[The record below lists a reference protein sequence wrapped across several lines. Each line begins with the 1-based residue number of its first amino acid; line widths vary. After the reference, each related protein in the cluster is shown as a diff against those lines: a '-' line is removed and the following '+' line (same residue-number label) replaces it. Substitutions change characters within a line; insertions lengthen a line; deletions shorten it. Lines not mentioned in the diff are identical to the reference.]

1 MNESLTSHEVE
12 QLISLRIALT
22 EAVSNAKRAGRYQ
35 RGAVIVALDATVE
48 RASSIVATTR
58 GITIPKNGALD
69 DLISKL
75 KQDFGSEWVPRVLP
89 DIRHLRRARNAAQH
103 EGLEPDRE
111 QLPRW
116 ASATETY
123 VHSLIAAQY
132 KVDVRRIVLADAV
145 QDIEL
150 RGMIGRAEVAREQ
163 NDYRASVDECSSA
176 YEEARS
182 RWNGF
187 QRNHRVKRSP
197 FNTQIFDRKSF
208 EYLDS
213 RVTIIE
219 QVEAA
224 SSFSSSPAEAEWFV
238 RTIAEQGDVFDAEDA
253 DRALSFAFQWVVEFE
268 RAAEAWTPDRYH
280 RAALAQR
287 KVREAPVPAHIGGC
301 SSVDVQDDTVVA
313 ELLLANVPPEDQY
326 EQWRARLHELLT
338 SETTWWMIS
347 DAGMVTLTKTLNGT
361 TDLSPEITALKTA
374 LQQVHSEI
382 PEALKEVTHAAEK
395 AEARSV
401 AFTAVVDSI
410 RHQLPAWVSNIEW
423 ASSEEGPPDS
433 IRDQMILTTIHEVD
447 DLRFDAGTAGTMF
460 EGRLSLRDIIR
471 QHENVDQCYHPMTLD
486 GLGVEPVLQAAD
498 LLQMLADVDHL
509 VVRQL
514 EASKHERAQHE
525 ATVTGA
531 RKSILDAIAEQ
542 CSGLETEHVPRGL
555 EDISDSYS

>member
-22 EAVSNAKRAGRYQ
+22 EAVSNAKRAGRYK
-35 RGAVIVALDATVE
+35 RGAAIVALDATVE

-58 GITIPKNGALD
+58 GIAIPKNGALE

-75 KQDFGSEWVPRVLP
+75 KQHFGSEWAPRVLP

-123 VHSLIAAQY
+123 VYSLIAAQY

-145 QDIEL
+145 QDLEL
-150 RGMIGRAEVAREQ
+150 REMISRAEVAREQ
-163 NDYRASVDECSSA
+163 KDYRASVVECSLA
-176 YEEARS
+176 YEEART
-182 RWNGF
+182 RWNGL

-197 FNTQIFDRKSF
+197 IITQVFDRPSF

-219 QVEAA
+219 QIEAA

-238 RTIAEQGDVFDAEDA
+238 RTIAEQGDVFDEEDA
-253 DRALSFAFQWVVEFE
+253 DRSLSFAFQWVVEFE

-287 KVREAPVPAHIGGC
+287 QVRAAPVPAHIGGC

-313 ELLLANVPPEDQY
+313 ELLLADVPSEDQY
-326 EQWRARLHELLT
+326 EQWRARLHELLA
-338 SETTWWMIS
+338 SETAWWMIS
-347 DAGMVTLTKTLNGT
+347 DAGTVTLMKRLNGT
-361 TDLSPEITALKTA
+361 TDLSPEIEALKTA
-374 LQQVHSEI
+374 LQRVHLDI
-382 PEALKEVTHAAEK
+382 PEAPKKVTRAAET
-395 AEARSV
+395 AQARSV
-401 AFTAVVDSI
+401 AFAAEVDSI
-410 RHQLPAWVSNIEW
+410 RDQLPAWVCNIEW

-433 IRDQMILTTIHEVD
+433 TRDQMILTTIHEVD
-447 DLRFDAGTAGTMF
+447 DLRFDAGTTGTMF

-471 QHENVDQCYHPMTLD
+471 QHEKVDQCYHPMTLN
-486 GLGVEPVLQAAD
+486 GLGIEPVLQAAE
-498 LLQMLADVDHL
+498 LLQMLVDVDRL

-514 EASKHERAQHE
+514 EASEHERSQHE
-525 ATVTGA
+525 ATVIGA
-531 RKSILDAIAEQ
+531 RKSILDAIAAK
-542 CSGLETEHVPRGL
+542 CLGLEGEHAPKGL
-555 EDISDSYS
+555 EETNDSQS